1 MKQKAQRDTKEET
14 VKMNNEKKNQS
25 YFSFLSS
32 SKAER
37 KAKVDRD
44 NCFAAIIT
52 AMTNKKL
59 WKEDTLISIQIG
71 ARISIALM
79 CFYYRT
85 ERERDS

>member
-1 MKQKAQRDTKEET
+1 
-14 VKMNNEKKNQS
+14 MNNEKKNQS
-25 YFSFLSS
+25 HFFFLLF
-32 SKAER
+32 KAER

-71 ARISIALM
+71 ARISIVLM
-79 CFYYRT
+79 CFHYRT
-85 ERERDS
+85 KIERELA